1 MQLSR
6 QDEPVYRELADIL
19 RRELADYQ
27 AGDFLPAEVQL
38 AERFGVNRHT
48 LRRAIDEL
56 VFEGS
61 LLRRQGK
68 GTQVLE
74 RPLIYPMAADSAY
87 SQSLS
92 AQGLG
97 VEAVLLKRRY
107 CFASREEAQHL
118 GLAEMAPMIEL
129 QTLRKLDHQPVSL
142 IRHRYCAS
150 HAPLLADYTGGSLR
164 QYLQR
169 TGPAADPHPEPDRR
183 PFAQPRRSRVAD
195 DAPAFAGAECVHPFP
210 RPRRPSGGAG
220 PVHQPF
226 GSLPVPGRHLMENS
240 TMNPVPHT
248 ERQHWIGVLAR
259 ARRSELQPHEAA
271 LRDIEY
277 QLIRAPEIGM
287 TLVRGRM
294 GGNGAPFNVGEMSVT
309 RCVVRLADGRT
320 GYSYLAGRDKV
331 HAELA
336 ALADAHLQGAQQR
349 HWLDASDH
357 AAGQRPGRT
366 SGAERGG
373 NRRHQSRILHPR
385 ARRKLMSAQLL
396 QPAFTDPVLDA
407 QRGFR
412 AALKALAGPG
422 SDPDPARHAE
432 P

>member
-118 GLAEMAPMIEL
+118 GIAEMAPMIEL

-164 QYLQR
+164 QYLSERDMPLTR
-169 TGPAADPHPEPDRR
+169 TLSLIGARLP
-183 PFAQPRRSRVAD
+183 SR
-195 DAPAFAGAECVHPFP
+195 E
-210 RPRRPSGGAG
+210 
-220 PVHQPF
+220 
-226 GSLPVPGRHLMENS
+226 
-240 TMNPVPHT
+240 
-248 ERQHWIGVLAR
+248 
-259 ARRSELQPHEAA
+259 EAA
-271 LRDIEY
+271 LLMMPRHLPALSVFTLSRD
-277 QLIRAPEIGM
+277 R
-287 TLVRGRM
+287 
-294 GGNGAPFNVGEMSVT
+294 
-309 RCVVRLADGRT
+309 DGHP
-320 GYSYLAGRDKV
+320 V
-331 HAELA
+331 ELA
-336 ALADAHLQGAQQR
+336 QSTSR
-349 HWLDASDH
+349 SDRF
-357 AAGQRPGRT
+357 QYQVVT
-366 SGAERGG
+366 
-373 NRRHQSRILHPR
+373 
-385 ARRKLMSAQLL
+385 
-396 QPAFTDPVLDA
+396 
-407 QRGFR
+407 
-412 AALKALAGPG
+412 
-422 SDPDPARHAE
+422 
-432 P
+432 